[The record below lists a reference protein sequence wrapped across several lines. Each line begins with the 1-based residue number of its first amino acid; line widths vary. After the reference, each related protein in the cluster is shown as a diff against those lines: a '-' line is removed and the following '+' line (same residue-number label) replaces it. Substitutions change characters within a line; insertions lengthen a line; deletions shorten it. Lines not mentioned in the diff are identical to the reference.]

1 MAIMATYTH
10 CLAGTL
16 QEWDY
21 LSKIIQERDYS
32 SKIIQDY
39 MDISKCEMKMSMR
52 WRWAWDMIEWHALM
66 KSFRRSSGSMFKI
79 GFEIWKLI
87 EERYAKVQLS

>member
-16 QEWDY
+16 QG
-21 LSKIIQERDYS
+21 LQERDYS

-52 WRWAWDMIEWHALM
+52 YDRV
-66 KSFRRSSGSMFKI
+66 RRFDGKF
-79 GFEIWKLI
+79 
-87 EERYAKVQLS
+87 